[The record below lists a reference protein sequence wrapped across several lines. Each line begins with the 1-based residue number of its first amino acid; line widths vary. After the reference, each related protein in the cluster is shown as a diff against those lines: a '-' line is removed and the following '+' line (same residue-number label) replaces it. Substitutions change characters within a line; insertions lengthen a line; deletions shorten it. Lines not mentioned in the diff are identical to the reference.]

1 VRESERASDNVRSG
15 VDAVD
20 LALKALSNLRIT
32 FSDCQ
37 ERNVSRQQRVCIN
50 ASTRVGTFISA
61 TSCYTVNA
69 GYRCYL
75 CNRGLSIRL

>member
-1 VRESERASDNVRSG
+1 VRECVRESERASERASDNVRSG

-37 ERNVSRQQRVCIN
+37 ERNVSR
-50 ASTRVGTFISA
+50 ASKESAQTVTDA
-61 TSCYTVNA
+61 TSCYV
-69 GYRCYL
+69 G
-75 CNRGLSIRL
+75 